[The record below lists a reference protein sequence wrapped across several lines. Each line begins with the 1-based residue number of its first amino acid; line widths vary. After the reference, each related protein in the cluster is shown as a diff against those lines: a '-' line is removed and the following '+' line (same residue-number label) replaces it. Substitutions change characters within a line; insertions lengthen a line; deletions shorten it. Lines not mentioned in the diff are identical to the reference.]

1 MAGRFFYLTW
11 ELRIR
16 KAVMKNKILFIVFAT
31 VIPLGIIPALHAQ
44 SDYEV
49 VQSFKQKY
57 HQTQEDIKN
66 SQSLGELN
74 EVYNRIN
81 SLKDEYASH
90 RELLN
95 KSLYPDDFDKSFEK
109 LVNVYNTRKK
119 DFTQIDI
126 LQTQV
131 IGLKEQLDSLNRYN
145 EELINRV
152 EFLEKSKS
160 DKSLSE
166 LKKTVKELRLSLQK
180 RDDMIISMIDSLLP
194 QPLRQGELGAHEKQQ
209 IYNKINENNVLL
221 NIKLSLNDNA
231 RFIEITKLYPED
243 IDGIKEQQEDFARL
257 WRSIGPRMVEIY
269 SEKDTESNYLKEIDE
284 AFTQWKDVLDQVIWG
299 SINSEFSKFNI
310 RLSRFSSGQS
320 FTHVVFSFINDE
332 IKNAGV
338 KSADVSISTYV
349 DFADSAWYGHIKPEW
364 VPSLIEYKMLTEA
377 QEDSIEKKISEWSG
391 KINPEK
397 INFLYI
403 IFAVIL
409 IGAILILFFRKYFG
423 PSTQSEPDEV

>member
-1 MAGRFFYLTW
+1 
-11 ELRIR
+11 
-16 KAVMKNKILFIVFAT
+16 MKNKILLIVFAT
-31 VIPLGIIPALHAQ
+31 VILLGIIPALHAQ
-44 SDYEV
+44 SDYET
-49 VQSFKQKY
+49 VQNFKQKY
-57 HQTQEDIKN
+57 HQIEKDIKN
-66 SQSLGELN
+66 SQSLEGLD

-81 SLKDEYASH
+81 SLKDEYASYH
-90 RELLN
+90 ELLD
-95 KSLYPDDFDKSFEK
+95 KSLYPDNFNKSFEK

-131 IGLKEQLDSLNRYN
+131 TGLKEQLDSLNRYN
-145 EELINRV
+145 EELIKRV
-152 EFLEKSKS
+152 ELLEKSKS
-160 DKSLSE
+160 DKSLLE
-166 LKKTVKELRLSLQK
+166 LEKTVKELQLSLQK
-180 RDDMIISMIDSLLP
+180 RDGMIINMIDSLLP
-194 QPLRQGELGAHEKQQ
+194 QPLRQRELSDQEKQQ
-209 IYNKINENNVLL
+209 IYNKINKDNVLL
-221 NIKLSLNDNA
+221 NIKRSLNDNT
-231 RFIEITKLYPED
+231 RFIEITKLYPDD
-243 IDGIKEQQEDFARL
+243 IDRIKEQQEDFARL
-257 WRSIGPRMVEIY
+257 WKSIGPRMVEIY

-299 SINSEFSKFNI
+299 SINSEFLKFNI

>member
-1 MAGRFFYLTW
+1 
-11 ELRIR
+11 
-16 KAVMKNKILFIVFAT
+16 MKNKILLIVFAT
-31 VIPLGIIPALHAQ
+31 VILLGIIPALHAQ
-44 SDYEV
+44 SDYET
-49 VQSFKQKY
+49 VQNFKQKY
-57 HQTQEDIKN
+57 HQIEKDIKN
-66 SQSLGELN
+66 SQSLEGLD

-81 SLKDEYASH
+81 SLKDEYASYH
-90 RELLN
+90 ELLD
-95 KSLYPDDFDKSFEK
+95 KSLYPDNFNKSFEK

-131 IGLKEQLDSLNRYN
+131 TGLKEQLDSLNRYN
-145 EELINRV
+145 EELIKRV
-152 EFLEKSKS
+152 ELLEKSKS
-160 DKSLSE
+160 DKSLLE
-166 LKKTVKELRLSLQK
+166 LEKTVKELQLSLQK
-180 RDDMIISMIDSLLP
+180 RDGMIINMIDSLLP
-194 QPLRQGELGAHEKQQ
+194 QPLRQRELSDQEKQQ
-209 IYNKINENNVLL
+209 IYNKINKDNVLL
-221 NIKLSLNDNA
+221 NIKRSLNDNT
-231 RFIEITKLYPED
+231 RFIEITKLYPDD
-243 IDGIKEQQEDFARL
+243 IDRIKEQQEDFARL
-257 WRSIGPRMVEIY
+257 WKSIGPRMVEIY

>member
-1 MAGRFFYLTW
+1 
-11 ELRIR
+11 
-16 KAVMKNKILFIVFAT
+16 MKNKILLIVFAT
-31 VIPLGIIPALHAQ
+31 VILLGIIPALHAQ
-44 SDYEV
+44 SDYET
-49 VQSFKQKY
+49 VQNFKQKY
-57 HQTQEDIKN
+57 HQIEKDIKN
-66 SQSLGELN
+66 SQSLEGLD

-81 SLKDEYASH
+81 SLKDEYASYH
-90 RELLN
+90 ELLD
-95 KSLYPDDFDKSFEK
+95 KSLYPDNFNKSFEK

-131 IGLKEQLDSLNRYN
+131 TGLKEQLDSLNRYN
-145 EELINRV
+145 EELIKRV
-152 EFLEKSKS
+152 ELLEKSKS
-160 DKSLSE
+160 DKSLLE
-166 LKKTVKELRLSLQK
+166 LEKTVKELQLSLQK
-180 RDDMIISMIDSLLP
+180 RDGMIINMIDSLLP
-194 QPLRQGELGAHEKQQ
+194 QPLRQRELSDQEKQQ
-209 IYNKINENNVLL
+209 IYNKINKDNVLL
-221 NIKLSLNDNA
+221 NIKRSLNDNA
-231 RFIEITKLYPED
+231 RFIEITKLYPDD
-243 IDGIKEQQEDFARL
+243 IDRIKEQQEDFARL
-257 WRSIGPRMVEIY
+257 WQSIGPRMVEIY

-299 SINSEFSKFNI
+299 SINSEFLKFNI

>member
-1 MAGRFFYLTW
+1 
-11 ELRIR
+11 
-16 KAVMKNKILFIVFAT
+16 MKNKILFIVFAT

-44 SDYEV
+44 SDYET
-49 VQSFKQKY
+49 VQNFKQKY
-57 HQTQEDIKN
+57 HQIEKDIKN
-66 SQSLGELN
+66 SQSLEGLD

-81 SLKDEYASH
+81 SLKDEYAFH
-90 RELLN
+90 RELLD
-95 KSLYPDDFDKSFEK
+95 KSLYPDNFNKSFEK

-131 IGLKEQLDSLNRYN
+131 TGLKEQLDSLNRYN
-145 EELINRV
+145 EELIKRV
-152 EFLEKSKS
+152 ELLEKSKS
-160 DKSLSE
+160 DKSLLE
-166 LKKTVKELRLSLQK
+166 LEKTVKELQLSLQK
-180 RDDMIISMIDSLLP
+180 RDGMIINMIDSLLP
-194 QPLRQGELGAHEKQQ
+194 QPLRQRELSDQEKQQ
-209 IYNKINENNVLL
+209 IYNKINKDNVLL
-221 NIKLSLNDNA
+221 NIKRSLNDNT
-231 RFIEITKLYPED
+231 RFIEITKLYPDD
-243 IDGIKEQQEDFARL
+243 IDRIKEQQEDFARL
-257 WRSIGPRMVEIY
+257 WKSIGPRMVEIY

>member
-1 MAGRFFYLTW
+1 
-11 ELRIR
+11 
-16 KAVMKNKILFIVFAT
+16 MKNKILLIVFAT
-31 VIPLGIIPALHAQ
+31 VILLGIIPALHAQ
-44 SDYEV
+44 SDYET
-49 VQSFKQKY
+49 VQNFKQKY
-57 HQTQEDIKN
+57 HQIEKDIKN
-66 SQSLGELN
+66 SQSLEGLD
-74 EVYNRIN
+74 EVYNIIN
-81 SLKDEYASH
+81 SLKDEYASYH
-90 RELLN
+90 ELLD
-95 KSLYPDDFDKSFEK
+95 KSLYPDNFNKSFEK

-131 IGLKEQLDSLNRYN
+131 TGLKEQLDSLNRYN
-145 EELINRV
+145 EELIKRV
-152 EFLEKSKS
+152 ELLEKSKS
-160 DKSLSE
+160 DKSLLE
-166 LKKTVKELRLSLQK
+166 LEKTVKELQLSLQK
-180 RDDMIISMIDSLLP
+180 RDGMIINMIDSLLP
-194 QPLRQGELGAHEKQQ
+194 QPLRQRELSDQEKQQ
-209 IYNKINENNVLL
+209 IYNKINKDNVLL
-221 NIKLSLNDNA
+221 NIKRSLNDNT
-231 RFIEITKLYPED
+231 RFIEITKLYPDD
-243 IDGIKEQQEDFARL
+243 IDRIKEQQEDFARL
-257 WRSIGPRMVEIY
+257 WQSIGPRMVEIY

-299 SINSEFSKFNI
+299 SINSEFLKFNI

>member
-1 MAGRFFYLTW
+1 
-11 ELRIR
+11 
-16 KAVMKNKILFIVFAT
+16 MKNKILFIVFAT

-57 HQTQEDIKN
+57 HQIQEDIKN
-66 SQSLGELN
+66 SQSLDELN

-131 IGLKEQLDSLNRYN
+131 TGLKEQLDSLNRYN

-221 NIKLSLNDNA
+221 NIKRSLNDNA

-320 FTHVVFSFINDE
+320 FTDVVFSFINDE